1 MRRLR
6 RAFLLVDALHGLK
19 GSDEAIL
26 SMFRQNSIS
35 HQIIL
40 SKVDRVLFKKSR
52 PSLASIERIFPKLDD
67 ICGQLK
73 GKIQPGTGDGPEALG
88 EIVTCSAETSLNGKK
103 LGIGNV
109 RWAVLAATGLS
120 EGKRK
125 FLPSEMSTDML
136 NDGVISG
143 NTIHPDS
150 LDADYHTQAN
160 VPLPTVL

>member
-1 MRRLR
+1 M
-6 RAFLLVDALHGLK
+6 LVDALHGLK

-52 PSLASIERIFPKLDD
+52 PSLASMERIFPKLDD

-136 NDGVISG
+136 NDGVITG

-160 VPLPTVL
+160 VPLPTIL